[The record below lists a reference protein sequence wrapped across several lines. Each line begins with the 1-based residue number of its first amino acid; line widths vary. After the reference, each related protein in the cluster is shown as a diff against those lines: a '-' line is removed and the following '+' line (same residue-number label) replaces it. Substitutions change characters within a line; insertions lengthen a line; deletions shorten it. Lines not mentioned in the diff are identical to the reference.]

1 MVGSGSAKVEK
12 KEEESL
18 STNGMQERRVGAAIV
33 LEGTEAGIGMG
44 AGEGLVGWLNSMAIM
59 KMKRKDDGV
68 LVGRRRC
75 WGED

>member
-44 AGEGLVGWLNSMAIM
+44 AGEGLVG
-59 KMKRKDDGV
+59 
-68 LVGRRRC
+68 
-75 WGED
+75 